1 MHVVGRLADTSCRL
15 CQEGPLSYLYV
26 LYFLSDA
33 VWQQWCTGFIAAVV
47 SEWKEEQALQN
58 DDVKCSFKSEQR
70 QGVDNAHLSGSDLHS
85 EDSLDS
91 ETSCI

>member
-1 MHVVGRLADTSCRL
+1 MHVVRRLADTSCRL
-15 CQEGPLSYLYV
+15 CQEGPLSYLHM
-26 LYFLSDA
+26 LYFLSDV
-33 VWQQWCTGFIAAVV
+33 VWQQWCAGFIAAVV

-58 DDVKCSFKSEQR
+58 DDMKCSFKSEQR

-85 EDSLDS
+85 EDYLDS

>member
-1 MHVVGRLADTSCRL
+1 MVRRRADTSCRL
-15 CQEGPLSYLYV
+15 CKEGPLSSLYV

-33 VWQQWCTGFIAAVV
+33 VWQQWCAGFIAAVV
-47 SEWKEEQALQN
+47 SEWKEERALQI
-58 DDVKCSFKSEQR
+58 DDVKYSFKSEQR
-70 QGVDNAHLSGSDLHS
+70 QGMDNAHLSGSDLHS